1 MIVCCRDGGR
11 ESERASEGES
21 ERAHQINAC
30 IDVTARRLK
39 GTCHTSTHA
48 DDVENNGE

>member
-1 MIVCCRDGGR
+1 MNDLLLQGWMER
-11 ESERASEGES
+11 ERERA
-21 ERAHQINAC
+21 RRRRLNINAC